1 MVPRNLGVAPEVSIM
16 SMPLSFL
23 SARKMRWFAWSAS
36 IPSKYPVAS
45 TGMAVSRT
53 VEAQLVQ
60 APSSMTPAAA
70 PHTAAATDA
79 TEAAHETGLA
89 HDRMTPKKRA
99 SRPKYEPGSP
109 ALPSSAS
116 CSRLHEL
123 AELCPDQAPYE
134 QRYEPAPPDRKSV
147 V

>member
-1 MVPRNLGVAPEVSIM
+1 MAPRNLGVAPEVSIT

-70 PHTAAATDA
+70 AHTAAATAA
-79 TEAAHETGLA
+79 TEAAHETRLA
-89 HDRMTPKKRA
+89 HDPMTPQTRA
-99 SRPKYEPGSP
+99 RRRKYEGG
-109 ALPSSAS
+109 
-116 CSRLHEL
+116 
-123 AELCPDQAPYE
+123 Q
-134 QRYEPAPPDRKSV
+134 
-147 V
+147 